1 MNAMRMKPPFSEL
14 VAHVAE
20 VEERH
25 IREREHADVFM
36 GGDDSAEARDAA
48 KEHDMMLELG
58 LPVVVDA
65 FTARAGRVLAMEVCM
80 YAYNL
85 NAVSLHSMMWAME
98 YWHKCMRRCVVV
110 RECAE
115 RDAKLQCEWGG
126 DVQGW
131 KQFNKNE
138 SESTWF
144 TALGYG
150 QESPWRSEYLLGFL
164 AGKFEQSQTSSESA
178 RKRDMGYLLHVELVV
193 ACLVLARKMH
203 DKDCDG
209 VSGSEWDLTSN
220 QIAARLQ
227 LDISRKWFGFEAN
240 SVSLVE
246 ILGLSAVG
254 TGSISQSASRQ
265 YVQGEIARLLRRRE
279 DMALHLLRWNLGM
292 FSEIDFA
299 CALVESL
306 EECVVGL
313 TSGGNGMEIGLKA
326 GSVEWWHSFRQHTW
340 YAVQVLVRLRNSMC
354 RSSEVLALAFGT
366 DVHVDVDVDCRS
378 VTVQAACMW
387 ALRVL
392 WDEYDMAVDDYEAQQ
407 RKATSILRVMLQIP
421 DIEMRKVVLMARLS
435 PWSNVCFNTQRG
447 NALVF
452 LLMQRSRAVRR
463 IARIWRVFKAHKTA
477 VVCLQRF
484 CRQYALKHRGLKRK
498 RSHMLMCDE

>member
-1 MNAMRMKPPFSEL
+1 MRPPPPFNEL
-14 VAHVAE
+14 VAHVTE
-20 VEERH
+20 VEARH
-25 IREREHADVFM
+25 IRERDHADVFM
-36 GGDDSAEARDAA
+36 GSDDSAEVRDAA

-65 FTARAGRVLAMEVCM
+65 FTARAGKVLAMEVCM

-115 RDAKLQCEWGG
+115 RDAKLQREWGG

-138 SESTWF
+138 SESIWF

-164 AGKFEQSQTSSESA
+164 GAKFEQSQTSPENA
-178 RKRDMGYLLHVELVV
+178 RKRDMGYMLHVELVV

-209 VSGSEWDLTSN
+209 VSGSEWDLASN
-220 QIAARLQ
+220 QIAAKLQ
-227 LDISRKWFGFEAN
+227 LDVSYKWFGFEAN

-246 ILGLSAVG
+246 ILGVSALG
-254 TGSISQSASRQ
+254 TECMSRNASRQ
-265 YVQGEIARLLRRRE
+265 YVQGEVARLLRRRE
-279 DMALHLLRWNLGM
+279 NMVLHLLRWNLGM

-299 CALVESL
+299 FALLESL
-306 EECVVGL
+306 EKCVVGL
-313 TSGGNGMEIGLKA
+313 TSGGNGMEIGLTA
-326 GSVEWWHSFRQHTW
+326 GSVEWWHSFRQHTL

-366 DVHVDVDVDCRS
+366 DVHVDADVECRS

-392 WDEYDMAVDDYEAQQ
+392 WDEYDMTVDDYDAQQ

-421 DIEMRKVVLMARLS
+421 DIEMHKVVLMARLS

-452 LLMQRSRAVRR
+452 LLMQRNRAVRR
-463 IARIWRVFKAHKTA
+463 IARMWRAFKAHKAA

-484 CRQYALKHRGLKRK
+484 CRQYALNHTGLKRK
-498 RSHMLMCDE
+498 RSHMLLCDE